1 MFAENEKFSLLC
13 THSISK
19 SKKKKKNIC
28 LSKHS
33 TPNKKNTFMEKY
45 AKHTDDELVALYQ
58 DGDYKAFDE
67 LLARS
72 QDRVYQYLYFMLN
85 NEDAANDAFQDT
97 FVRAIMAL
105 REGRYKQNG
114 QFLPWLLRVARNLV
128 IDRFRGQRTRRT
140 TPLEIEDAQGESTI
154 DVLNTAAYSEPDVE
168 MATVLNESADD
179 VKMMINRL
187 PEEQREVVI
196 MRYYQELSFK
206 EIADLTDVSINT
218 ALGRMRYALINLR
231 RMAAHRNLYLA
242 V

>member
-1 MFAENEKFSLLC
+1 
-13 THSISK
+13 
-19 SKKKKKNIC
+19 
-28 LSKHS
+28 
-33 TPNKKNTFMEKY
+33 MEKY
-45 AKHTDDELVALYQ
+45 TKLTDDQLVALYQ
-58 DGDYKAFDE
+58 EGEYKAFDE

-85 NEDAANDAFQDT
+85 DEDAANDAFQDT

-105 REGRYKQNG
+105 REGRYRQNG

-128 IDRFRGQRTRRT
+128 IDRFRGDKAHRT
-140 TPLEIEDAQGESTI
+140 TPLEMEDAQGESTI
-154 DVLNTAAYSEPDVE
+154 NVLNTAAYSEPDVE
-168 MATVLNESADD
+168 MATILTESAED

-196 MRYYQELSFK
+196 MRFYQELSFK

-231 RMAAHRNLYLA
+231 RMIQEKKMVLS
-242 V
+242 

>member
-1 MFAENEKFSLLC
+1 
-13 THSISK
+13 
-19 SKKKKKNIC
+19 
-28 LSKHS
+28 
-33 TPNKKNTFMEKY
+33 MEKY
-45 AKHTDDELVALYQ
+45 TKLTDDQLVALYQ
-58 DGDYKAFDE
+58 EGEYKAFDE

-85 NEDAANDAFQDT
+85 DEDAANDAFQDT

-105 REGRYKQNG
+105 REGRYRQNG

-128 IDRFRGQRTRRT
+128 IDRFRGDKAHRT
-140 TPLEIEDAQGESTI
+140 TPLEMEDAQGESTI
-154 DVLNTAAYSEPDVE
+154 NVLNTAAYSEPDVE
-168 MATVLNESADD
+168 MATILTESAED

-196 MRYYQELSFK
+196 MRFYQELSFK

-218 ALGRMRYALINLR
+218 ALGRMRYALSNLR

>member
-1 MFAENEKFSLLC
+1 MEKFTKL
-13 THSISK
+13 
-19 SKKKKKNIC
+19 
-28 LSKHS
+28 
-33 TPNKKNTFMEKY
+33 
-45 AKHTDDELVALYQ
+45 TDDQLVALYQ
-58 DGDYKAFDE
+58 EGEYKAFDE
-67 LLARS
+67 LLARC

-85 NEDAANDAFQDT
+85 DEDAANDAFQDT

-105 REGRYKQNG
+105 REGRYRQNG
-114 QFLPWLLRVARNLV
+114 QFRSWLLRVARNLV
-128 IDRFRGQRTRRT
+128 IDKFRGDKARRT
-140 TPLEIEDAQGESTI
+140 TPLEMEDAQGETVV

-168 MATVLNESADD
+168 MATVLTESAED

-187 PEEQREVVI
+187 PEEQREVII
-196 MRYYQELSFK
+196 MRFYQELSFK

>member
-1 MFAENEKFSLLC
+1 
-13 THSISK
+13 
-19 SKKKKKNIC
+19 
-28 LSKHS
+28 
-33 TPNKKNTFMEKY
+33 MEKY

-231 RMAAHRNLYLA
+231 RMASHRNLYLA

>member
-1 MFAENEKFSLLC
+1 
-13 THSISK
+13 
-19 SKKKKKNIC
+19 
-28 LSKHS
+28 
-33 TPNKKNTFMEKY
+33 MEKY
-45 AKHTDDELVALYQ
+45 TKHTDDELVALYQ

>member
-1 MFAENEKFSLLC
+1 
-13 THSISK
+13 
-19 SKKKKKNIC
+19 
-28 LSKHS
+28 
-33 TPNKKNTFMEKY
+33 MEKY
-45 AKHTDDELVALYQ
+45 TKLTDDQLVALYQ
-58 DGDYKAFDE
+58 EGEYKAFDE

-72 QDRVYQYLYFMLN
+72 QDRVYQFLYFMLN
-85 NEDAANDAFQDT
+85 DEDAANDAFQDT

-105 REGRYKQNG
+105 REGRYRQNG

-128 IDRFRGQRTRRT
+128 IDRFRGDKAHRT
-140 TPLEIEDAQGESTI
+140 TPLEMEDAQGESTI
-154 DVLNTAAYSEPDVE
+154 NVLNTAAYSEPDVE
-168 MATVLNESADD
+168 MATILTESAED

-196 MRYYQELSFK
+196 MRFYQELSFK

>member
-1 MFAENEKFSLLC
+1 
-13 THSISK
+13 
-19 SKKKKKNIC
+19 
-28 LSKHS
+28 
-33 TPNKKNTFMEKY
+33 MEKY
-45 AKHTDDELVALYQ
+45 TKLTDDQLVALYQ
-58 DGDYKAFDE
+58 EGEYKAFDE

-85 NEDAANDAFQDT
+85 DEDAANDAFQDT

-105 REGRYKQNG
+105 REGRYRQNG

-128 IDRFRGQRTRRT
+128 IDRFRGDKAHRT
-140 TPLEIEDAQGESTI
+140 TPLEMEDAQGESTI
-154 DVLNTAAYSEPDVE
+154 NVLNTAAYSEPDVE
-168 MATVLNESADD
+168 MATILTESAED

-196 MRYYQELSFK
+196 MRFYQELSFK

-242 V
+242 VCPQGAGLLLPSSRHQTTTPRRIKKTPRHLL

>member
-1 MFAENEKFSLLC
+1 
-13 THSISK
+13 
-19 SKKKKKNIC
+19 
-28 LSKHS
+28 
-33 TPNKKNTFMEKY
+33 MEKY
-45 AKHTDDELVALYQ
+45 TKLTDDQLVALYQ
-58 DGDYKAFDE
+58 EGEYKAFDE

-85 NEDAANDAFQDT
+85 DEDAANDAFQDT

-105 REGRYKQNG
+105 REGRYRQNG

-128 IDRFRGQRTRRT
+128 IDRFRGDKAHRT
-140 TPLEIEDAQGESTI
+140 TPLEMEDAQGESTI
-154 DVLNTAAYSEPDVE
+154 NVLNTAAYSEPDVE
-168 MATVLNESADD
+168 MATILTESAED

-196 MRYYQELSFK
+196 MRFYQEQSFK

>member
-1 MFAENEKFSLLC
+1 
-13 THSISK
+13 
-19 SKKKKKNIC
+19 
-28 LSKHS
+28 
-33 TPNKKNTFMEKY
+33 MEKY

-128 IDRFRGQRTRRT
+128 IDRFRGNKARRT

-168 MATVLNESADD
+168 MATVLSESAED

>member
-1 MFAENEKFSLLC
+1 
-13 THSISK
+13 
-19 SKKKKKNIC
+19 
-28 LSKHS
+28 
-33 TPNKKNTFMEKY
+33 MEKY
-45 AKHTDDELVALYQ
+45 TKHTDDELVALYQ

-168 MATVLNESADD
+168 MATVLSESADD

>member
-1 MFAENEKFSLLC
+1 
-13 THSISK
+13 
-19 SKKKKKNIC
+19 
-28 LSKHS
+28 
-33 TPNKKNTFMEKY
+33 MEKY

-168 MATVLNESADD
+168 MATVLSESADD

>member
-1 MFAENEKFSLLC
+1 
-13 THSISK
+13 
-19 SKKKKKNIC
+19 
-28 LSKHS
+28 
-33 TPNKKNTFMEKY
+33 MEKY
-45 AKHTDDELVALYQ
+45 TKLTDDQLVALYQ
-58 DGDYKAFDE
+58 EGEYKAFDE

-85 NEDAANDAFQDT
+85 DEDAANDAFQDT
-97 FVRAIMAL
+97 FVRASMAL
-105 REGRYKQNG
+105 REGRYRQNG

-128 IDRFRGQRTRRT
+128 IDRFRGDKAHRT
-140 TPLEIEDAQGESTI
+140 TPLEMEDAQGESTI
-154 DVLNTAAYSEPDVE
+154 NVLNTAAYSEPDVE
-168 MATVLNESADD
+168 MATILTESAED

-196 MRYYQELSFK
+196 MRFYQELSFK

>member
-1 MFAENEKFSLLC
+1 
-13 THSISK
+13 
-19 SKKKKKNIC
+19 
-28 LSKHS
+28 
-33 TPNKKNTFMEKY
+33 MEKY
-45 AKHTDDELVALYQ
+45 TKHTDDELVALYQ

-168 MATVLNESADD
+168 MATVLSESADD
-179 VKMMINRL
+179 VKMMVNRL

-231 RMAAHRNLYLA
+231 RMASHRNLYLA

>member
-1 MFAENEKFSLLC
+1 
-13 THSISK
+13 
-19 SKKKKKNIC
+19 
-28 LSKHS
+28 
-33 TPNKKNTFMEKY
+33 MEKY
-45 AKHTDDELVALYQ
+45 AKLTDDQLVALYQ
-58 DGDYKAFDE
+58 EGEYKAFDE
-67 LLARS
+67 LLARC

-128 IDRFRGQRTRRT
+128 IDRFRGNKARRT
-140 TPLEIEDAQGESTI
+140 TPLEMEDAQGDTTI
-154 DVLNTAAYSEPDVE
+154 DVLNTATYSEPDVE
-168 MATVLNESADD
+168 MATVLSESAED

>member
-1 MFAENEKFSLLC
+1 
-13 THSISK
+13 
-19 SKKKKKNIC
+19 
-28 LSKHS
+28 
-33 TPNKKNTFMEKY
+33 MEKY
-45 AKHTDDELVALYQ
+45 TKLTDDQLVALYQ
-58 DGDYKAFDE
+58 EGEYKAFDE

-85 NEDAANDAFQDT
+85 AEAAANAAFQDT

-105 REGRYKQNG
+105 REGRYRQNG

-128 IDRFRGQRTRRT
+128 IDRFRGDKAHRT
-140 TPLEIEDAQGESTI
+140 TPLEMEDAQGESTI
-154 DVLNTAAYSEPDVE
+154 NVLNTAAYSEPDVE
-168 MATVLNESADD
+168 MATILTESAED

-196 MRYYQELSFK
+196 MRFYQELSFK

>member
-1 MFAENEKFSLLC
+1 
-13 THSISK
+13 
-19 SKKKKKNIC
+19 
-28 LSKHS
+28 
-33 TPNKKNTFMEKY
+33 MEKY

-168 MATVLNESADD
+168 MATVLSESADD

-218 ALGRMRYALINLR
+218 ALGRMRYALTNLR

>member
-1 MFAENEKFSLLC
+1 
-13 THSISK
+13 
-19 SKKKKKNIC
+19 
-28 LSKHS
+28 
-33 TPNKKNTFMEKY
+33 MEKY
-45 AKHTDDELVALYQ
+45 TKLTDDQLVALYQ
-58 DGDYKAFDE
+58 EGEYKAFDE

-85 NEDAANDAFQDT
+85 DEDAANDAFQDT

-105 REGRYKQNG
+105 REGRYRQNG

-128 IDRFRGQRTRRT
+128 IDRFRGDKAHRT
-140 TPLEIEDAQGESTI
+140 TPLEMEDAQGESTI
-154 DVLNTAAYSEPDVE
+154 NVLNTAAYSEPDVE
-168 MATVLNESADD
+168 MATILTESAED

-187 PEEQREVVI
+187 PEEQREGVS
-196 MRYYQELSFK
+196 MRFYQELSFK

>member
-1 MFAENEKFSLLC
+1 
-13 THSISK
+13 
-19 SKKKKKNIC
+19 
-28 LSKHS
+28 
-33 TPNKKNTFMEKY
+33 MEKY
-45 AKHTDDELVALYQ
+45 AKLTDDQLVALYQ
-58 DGDYKAFDE
+58 EGEYKAFDE
-67 LLARS
+67 LLARC

-128 IDRFRGQRTRRT
+128 IDRFRGHKARRT
-140 TPLEIEDAQGESTI
+140 TPLEMEDAQGDTTI

-168 MATVLNESADD
+168 MATVLSESAED

>member
-1 MFAENEKFSLLC
+1 
-13 THSISK
+13 
-19 SKKKKKNIC
+19 
-28 LSKHS
+28 
-33 TPNKKNTFMEKY
+33 MEKY

-168 MATVLNESADD
+168 MATVLSESADD

-231 RMAAHRNLYLA
+231 RMASHRNLYLA

>member
-1 MFAENEKFSLLC
+1 
-13 THSISK
+13 
-19 SKKKKKNIC
+19 
-28 LSKHS
+28 
-33 TPNKKNTFMEKY
+33 MEKY
-45 AKHTDDELVALYQ
+45 TKLTDDQLVALYQ
-58 DGDYKAFDE
+58 EGEYKAFDE

-85 NEDAANDAFQDT
+85 DEDAANDAFQDT

-105 REGRYKQNG
+105 REGRYRQNG

-128 IDRFRGQRTRRT
+128 IDKFRGDKAHRT
-140 TPLEIEDAQGESTI
+140 TPLEMEDAQGESTI
-154 DVLNTAAYSEPDVE
+154 NVLNTAAYSEPDVE
-168 MATVLNESADD
+168 MATILTESAED

-196 MRYYQELSFK
+196 MRFYQELSFK

>member
-1 MFAENEKFSLLC
+1 
-13 THSISK
+13 
-19 SKKKKKNIC
+19 
-28 LSKHS
+28 
-33 TPNKKNTFMEKY
+33 MEKY
-45 AKHTDDELVALYQ
+45 TKLTDDQLVALYQ
-58 DGDYKAFDE
+58 EGEYKAFDE

-85 NEDAANDAFQDT
+85 DEDAANDAFQDT

-105 REGRYKQNG
+105 REGRYRQNG

-128 IDRFRGQRTRRT
+128 IDRFRGDKAHRT
-140 TPLEIEDAQGESTI
+140 TPLEMEDAQGESTI
-154 DVLNTAAYSEPDVE
+154 NVLNTAAYSEPDVE
-168 MATVLNESADD
+168 MATILTESAED

-196 MRYYQELSFK
+196 MRFYQELSFK

>member
-1 MFAENEKFSLLC
+1 
-13 THSISK
+13 
-19 SKKKKKNIC
+19 
-28 LSKHS
+28 
-33 TPNKKNTFMEKY
+33 MEKY
-45 AKHTDDELVALYQ
+45 TKHTDDELVALYQ

-168 MATVLNESADD
+168 MATVLSESAED

-231 RMAAHRNLYLA
+231 RMASHRNLYLA

>member
-1 MFAENEKFSLLC
+1 
-13 THSISK
+13 
-19 SKKKKKNIC
+19 
-28 LSKHS
+28 
-33 TPNKKNTFMEKY
+33 MEKY

>member
-1 MFAENEKFSLLC
+1 
-13 THSISK
+13 
-19 SKKKKKNIC
+19 
-28 LSKHS
+28 
-33 TPNKKNTFMEKY
+33 MEKY
-45 AKHTDDELVALYQ
+45 TKLTDDQLVALYQ
-58 DGDYKAFDE
+58 EGEYKAFDE

-85 NEDAANDAFQDT
+85 DEDAANDAFQDT

-105 REGRYKQNG
+105 REGRYRQNG

-128 IDRFRGQRTRRT
+128 IDRFRGDKAHRT
-140 TPLEIEDAQGESTI
+140 TPLEMEDAQGESTI
-154 DVLNTAAYSEPDVE
+154 NVLNTAAYSEPDVE
-168 MATVLNESADD
+168 MATILTESAED

-196 MRYYQELSFK
+196 MRFYQELSFK

-218 ALGRMRYALINLR
+218 ALGRMRYAQINLR

>member
-1 MFAENEKFSLLC
+1 
-13 THSISK
+13 
-19 SKKKKKNIC
+19 
-28 LSKHS
+28 
-33 TPNKKNTFMEKY
+33 MEKY
-45 AKHTDDELVALYQ
+45 TKLTDDQLVALYQ
-58 DGDYKAFDE
+58 EGEYKAFDE

-85 NEDAANDAFQDT
+85 DEDAANDAFQDT

-105 REGRYKQNG
+105 REGRYRQNG

-128 IDRFRGQRTRRT
+128 IDRFRGDKAHRT
-140 TPLEIEDAQGESTI
+140 TPLEMEDAQGESTI
-154 DVLNTAAYSEPDVE
+154 NVLNTAAYSEPDVE
-168 MATVLNESADD
+168 MATILTESAED

-196 MRYYQELSFK
+196 MRFYQELSFK

-231 RMAAHRNLYLA
+231 RLIQEKKMVLS
-242 V
+242 